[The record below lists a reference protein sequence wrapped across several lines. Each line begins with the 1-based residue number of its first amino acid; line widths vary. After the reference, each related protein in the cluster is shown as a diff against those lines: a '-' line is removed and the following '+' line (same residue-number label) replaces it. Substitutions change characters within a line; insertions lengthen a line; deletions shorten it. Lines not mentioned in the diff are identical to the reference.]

1 MGAKDTADDA
11 YWLKEFQRG
20 SEQAFNW
27 FFNLHNKSLFYFAS
41 RLIQDI
47 PQAEELVSQCFIK
60 LWERQ
65 QNFETAENIKAFLY
79 ITCRNSCL
87 KHLRDLKRK
96 TADQHLYLSQLE
108 ESEETVLYEIIDTEI
123 ISILARE
130 IEDLPDRCREIF
142 SLLYF
147 EQKKTAEVALL
158 LNINVQTVRNQKTR
172 AIELLKT
179 KLIKKGLSG
188 MHLLAFLLF
197 VNGDI
202 K

>member
-1 MGAKDTADDA
+1 MGAIDSADEV

-41 RLIQDI
+41 RLIQDT

-65 QNFETAENIKAFLY
+65 ENFETTENIKAFLY

-96 TADQHLYLSQLE
+96 TASQQLYLSQLE

-123 ISILARE
+123 MSILARE

-142 SLLYF
+142 GLLYF

-188 MHLLAFLLF
+188 MLLLAFLLL

>member
-11 YWLKEFQRG
+11 YWLNEFQRG
-20 SEQAFNW
+20 TQKGFTW
-27 FFNLHNKSLFYFAS
+27 FFNVHNKSLFYFAS

-96 TADQHLYLSQLE
+96 TADQQLYLSQLE

-123 ISILARE
+123 ISIIARE

-147 EQKKTAEVALL
+147 EQKKTSEVALL
-158 LNINVQTVRNQKTR
+158 LNINVQTVRNQKIR